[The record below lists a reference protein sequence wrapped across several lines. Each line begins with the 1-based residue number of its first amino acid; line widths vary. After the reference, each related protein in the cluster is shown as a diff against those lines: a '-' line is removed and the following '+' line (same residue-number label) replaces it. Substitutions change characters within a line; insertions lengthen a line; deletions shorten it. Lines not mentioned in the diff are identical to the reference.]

1 LNSAVSTHADG
12 RAVGLSARPDRALD
26 PAALSVRARTQ
37 FPNVLPLTEG
47 PGNTSAADRTEP
59 ASGQAWESPHHAPG
73 TVLAIVPV
81 DAATTLAIVGYL
93 VQMPRPGRSAPS
105 GPQGLVVDRDNRQV
119 LVDSREAG
127 LTFQEFELLD
137 FLISNPGRV
146 FSRGQLLDFVWGYPD
161 EGLTRTVDVHIHRL
175 RRKLGPEYA
184 GCVVTVRR
192 VGYRFTP
199 AYRRTTSLR
208 TRRSTTDVT

>member
-1 LNSAVSTHADG
+1 MNSAVSTDADG
-12 RAVGLSARPDRALD
+12 RTVRVSGCTDRALD
-26 PAALSVRARTQ
+26 PAAL
-37 FPNVLPLTEG
+37 
-47 PGNTSAADRTEP
+47 
-59 ASGQAWESPHHAPG
+59 WEAPHHTPG

-81 DAATTLAIVGYL
+81 GAATLAIVGYL
-93 VQMPRPGRSAPS
+93 VRMPWRGGSVLPVPLAE
-105 GPQGLVVDRDNRQV
+105 GLVVDRDNRQV

-146 FSRGQLLDFVWGYPD
+146 FSRGQLLDFVWGYSD

-184 GCVVTVRR
+184 GCLVTVRR
-192 VGYRFTP
+192 IGYRFTP
-199 AYRRTTSLR
+199 SSR
-208 TRRSTTDVT
+208 